1 MKKTREYKI
10 NYTNKI
16 SVIDKNL
23 LDTDSKKKYFGL
35 AYRDEARI
43 EIDPYQRPSEYLD
56 SLIHESMHILF
67 PDMKEEEV
75 YKLGLFLSGF
85 LWENGYR
92 KIYQENKY
100 TNFDADPKGTIPPSK
115 GTNKMSV
122 TPPLISSEYSKLKE
136 EYIFMFSN
144 MKISDVDSVKDTVD
158 KIIKNK
164 ELYEKVGIAPW
175 YWIGCV
181 HYRES
186 TLNFKTHLHNGDS
199 LKKRTVNEPSGRPLS
214 EPTTLGGYAWD
225 VSAKDALQLKKL
237 DKWTDWSIEGALYQA
252 ERYNGF
258 GYRLYRSNNSPYL
271 WSGTNN
277 WKAGKYLEDGKYS
290 STATKDQLGIA
301 PLLFEMRSRNIFS

>member
-10 NYTNKI
+10 NYPNKI
-16 SVIDKNL
+16 SVIDKSL
-23 LDTDSKKKYFGL
+23 LDTDKKKKYFGL

-115 GTNKMSV
+115 GTNKMS
-122 TPPLISSEYSKLKE
+122 TTLPLISSEYSKLRE
-136 EYIFMFSN
+136 EYTSMFSS
-144 MKISDVDSVKDTVD
+144 MKISDASSVKDTVD

-175 YWIGCV
+175 YWIGCI
-181 HYRES
+181 HYREA

-225 VSAKDALQLKKL
+225 ISAKDALKLKKL

-252 ERYNGF
+252 EKYNGF

-277 WKAGKYLEDGKYS
+277 WKSGKYLGDGKYS

>member
-10 NYTNKI
+10 NYPNKI

-23 LDTDSKKKYFGL
+23 LDVDSKKKYFGL

-100 TNFDADPKGTIPPSK
+100 TNFDADPKGTIPSSK

-122 TPPLISSEYSKLKE
+122 TPPIISSEYSKLKQ

-175 YWIGCV
+175 YWIGCI

-225 VSAKDALQLKKL
+225 ISAKDALQLKKL

-258 GYRLYRSNNSPYL
+258 GYRLYKSNNSPYI

-277 WKAGKYLEDGKYS
+277 WKSGKYLQDGKYS

>member
-10 NYTNKI
+10 NYPNKI
-16 SVIDKNL
+16 SVIDKSL
-23 LDTDSKKKYFGL
+23 LDTDRKKKYFGL

-92 KIYQENKY
+92 KTYQENKY

-115 GTNKMSV
+115 GTNKMST
-122 TPPLISSEYSKLKE
+122 TPPLISSEYSKLRE
-136 EYIFMFSN
+136 EYTSMFSS
-144 MKISDVDSVKDTVD
+144 MKISDASLVKDTVD

-175 YWIGCV
+175 YWIGCI

-225 VSAKDALQLKKL
+225 ISAKDALKLKKL

-277 WKAGKYLEDGKYS
+277 WKSGKYLGDGKYS

>member
-10 NYTNKI
+10 NYPNKI

-100 TNFDADPKGTIPPSK
+100 TNFDADPKGTIPSSK

-122 TPPLISSEYSKLKE
+122 TPPIISSEYSKLKQ

-175 YWIGCV
+175 YWIGCI

-186 TLNFKTHLHNGDS
+186 TLSFKTHLHNGDS

-225 VSAKDALQLKKL
+225 ISAKDALQLKKL

-258 GYRLYRSNNSPYL
+258 GYRLYKSNNSPYI

-277 WKAGKYLEDGKYS
+277 WKSGKYLQDGKYS

-301 PLLFEMRSRNIFS
+301 PLLFEMRSRDIFS

>member
-1 MKKTREYKI
+1 
-10 NYTNKI
+10 
-16 SVIDKNL
+16 
-23 LDTDSKKKYFGL
+23 
-35 AYRDEARI
+35 
-43 EIDPYQRPSEYLD
+43 
-56 SLIHESMHILF
+56 
-67 PDMKEEEV
+67 
-75 YKLGLFLSGF
+75 
-85 LWENGYR
+85 
-92 KIYQENKY
+92 
-100 TNFDADPKGTIPPSK
+100 
-115 GTNKMSV
+115 
-122 TPPLISSEYSKLKE
+122 
-136 EYIFMFSN
+136 MFSN
-144 MKISDVDSVKDTVD
+144 MKISDVDLVKDTVD

-175 YWIGCV
+175 YWIGCI
-181 HYRES
+181 HYREA

-225 VSAKDALQLKKL
+225 ISAKDALKLKKL

-277 WKAGKYLEDGKYS
+277 WKSGKYLGDGKYS

>member
-10 NYTNKI
+10 NYPNKI
-16 SVIDKNL
+16 SVIDKSL

-100 TNFDADPKGTIPPSK
+100 TNFDADPKGTIPSSK

-122 TPPLISSEYSKLKE
+122 TPPIISSEYSKLKQ

-175 YWIGCV
+175 YWIGCI

-225 VSAKDALQLKKL
+225 ISAKDALQLKKL

-258 GYRLYRSNNSPYL
+258 GYRLYKSNNSPYI

-277 WKAGKYLEDGKYS
+277 WKSGKYLQDGKYS